1 MTLTERD
8 MKRLEGVKCQLVD
21 VVMRAAQLTDIPFNV
36 NDGVR
41 TIERQRQLLALGKSR
56 TMQSKHLTGEAVDL
70 YPLTQDRKAVDWK
83 GFERLAAVMKQAA
96 KELGTCIEWGG
107 DWRTFIDKPHYEL
120 CE

>member
-1 MTLTERD
+1 MLSIRD
-8 MKRLEGVKCQLVD
+8 MKRLEGVKCQLVA

-36 NDGVR
+36 NEGVR

-83 GFERLAAVMKQAA
+83 GFERLAASMKKAA
-96 KELGTCIEWGG
+96 AEVGVKIEWGG
-107 DWRTFIDKPHYEL
+107 DWKQFIDKPHFQL

>member
-1 MTLTERD
+1 MTLSNRD
-8 MKRLEGVKCQLVD
+8 MKRLEGVKCQLVA

-36 NDGVR
+36 NEGMR

-83 GFERLAAVMKQAA
+83 GFDRLAAVMKQAA
-96 KELGTCIEWGG
+96 KELNTKIQWGG
-107 DWRTFIDKPHYEL
+107 DWVKFIDKPHFEL
-120 CE
+120 C

>member
-1 MTLTERD
+1 MMLSIRD

-36 NDGVR
+36 KEGVR
-41 TIERQRQLLALGKSR
+41 TIDRQRQLLALGKSR

-96 KELGTCIEWGG
+96 EELGTRIEWGG
-107 DWRTFIDKPHYEL
+107 DWVKFVDKPHFQL
-120 CE
+120 C